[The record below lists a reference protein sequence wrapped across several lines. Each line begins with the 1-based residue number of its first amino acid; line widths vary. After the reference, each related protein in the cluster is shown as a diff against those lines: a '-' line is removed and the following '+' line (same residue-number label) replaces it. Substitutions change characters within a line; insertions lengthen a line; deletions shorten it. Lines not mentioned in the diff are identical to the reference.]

1 MLKKTKKAC
10 GDLIFV
16 VSVKY
21 CSTIDF
27 EVIQKYFDYI
37 TFCFCNLTDYVRD
50 KLTR

>member
-1 MLKKTKKAC
+1 MC
-10 GDLIFV
+10 GAPIFV

-27 EVIQKYFDYI
+27 EVIQKYLDYI

-50 KLTR
+50 KLAC